1 MVNNFQEEI
10 WQTKPNLMVETHRH
24 YELQD
29 MIYWEEQNISSVAF
43 LPKAQQTNHEKTT
56 DSN

>member
-1 MVNNFQEEI
+1 MVNIFQEEI
-10 WQTKPNLMVETHRH
+10 QQTKPNLMAETHPH

-29 MIYWEEQNISSVAF
+29 MISWEEQNISSLVI